1 MNPGA
6 VALIRRCTAAWVLA
20 VSLCASAA
28 DVPAG
33 GVTLKIGWMRPAAAG
48 MAEAKVYVDITSEA
62 DLVLVGATTPVA
74 RKVELVDVTTK
85 GEQSEG
91 KVVASMP
98 VPAGKTTRLAYLGS
112 HLRLVDIN
120 KDLANGNAVPITLAF
135 KSADG
140 KELTAQFDAR
150 VRGLL
155 LPQQMPALVRPDA
168 APAGKDAAPAAKDA
182 APATKDAAPAM
193 AK

>member
-1 MNPGA
+1 M
-6 VALIRRCTAAWVLA
+6 RRCSAAWVLA
-20 VSLCASAA
+20 VSLLVSLLASAA
-28 DVPAG
+28 DTPAG

-48 MAEAKVYVDITSEA
+48 MAEAKVYVDITSET

-74 RKVELVDVTTK
+74 RKVELVDVTSK
-85 GEQSEG
+85 GEQSEA

-98 VPAGKTTRLAYLGS
+98 VPGGKTTRLAYLGS

-135 KSADG
+135 KSPEG
-140 KELTAQFDAR
+140 KQVSAQFDAR

-155 LPQQMPALVRPDA
+155 LPQQMPALV
-168 APAGKDAAPAAKDA
+168 KQDAAPAASDA
-182 APATKDAAPAM
+182 APAAMDAAPAM

>member
-1 MNPGA
+1 MNAKFVVVLRRGA
-6 VALIRRCTAAWVLA
+6 ATLALA
-20 VSLCASAA
+20 VSLGASAA
-28 DVPAG
+28 DVPVG
-33 GVTLKIGWMRPAAAG
+33 SVTLKTGWLRPAAAG
-48 MAEAKVYVDITSEA
+48 MAEAKVYVDIVSET

-85 GEQSEG
+85 GEQSEA

-98 VPAGKTTRLAYLGS
+98 VPGGKTTRLAYLGS
-112 HLRLVDIN
+112 HLRLVDIT

-135 KSADG
+135 KKPDG
-140 KELTAQFDAR
+140 KELTVQFDAR

-155 LPQQMPALVRPDA
+155 LPQQMPASIKPIDE
-168 APAGKDAAPAAKDA
+168 PAAKGA
-182 APATKDAAPAM
+182 APSVKDPAPPM

>member
-1 MNPGA
+1 MNPGST
-6 VALIRRCTAAWVLA
+6 ALLRRCAAASVLA
-20 VSLCASAA
+20 VSLFVSLVASAA
-28 DVPAG
+28 DAPTG
-33 GVTLKIGWMRPAAAG
+33 SVTLKTGWLRPAAAG
-48 MAEAKVYVDITSEA
+48 MAEAKVYVDITSET

-85 GEQSEG
+85 GEQSEARL
-91 KVVASMP
+91 VASMP

-120 KDLANGNAVPITLAF
+120 KDLANGNSVPITLAF
-135 KSADG
+135 KSPDG
-140 KELTAQFDAR
+140 REVTAQFDAR

-155 LPQQMPALVRPDA
+155 LPQQMPALIKPIDEPA
-168 APAGKDAAPAAKDA
+168 AKDLAPAAKDA
-182 APATKDAAPAM
+182 APAM

>member
-1 MNPGA
+1 M
-6 VALIRRCTAAWVLA
+6 RRCSAAWVLA
-20 VSLCASAA
+20 VSLLVSLLASAA
-28 DVPAG
+28 DTPAG

-48 MAEAKVYVDITSEA
+48 MAEAKVYVDITSET

-74 RKVELVDVTTK
+74 RKVELVDVTSK
-85 GEQSEG
+85 GEQSEA

-98 VPAGKTTRLAYLGS
+98 VPGGKTTRLAYLGS

-135 KSADG
+135 KSPEG
-140 KELTAQFDAR
+140 KQVSAQFDAR

-155 LPQQMPALVRPDA
+155 LPQQMPALVKQDA
-168 APAGKDAAPAAKDA
+168 APAASDAAPAAKDA
-182 APATKDAAPAM
+182 APAM